1 MASLFQDYDE
11 FVEKFK
17 PKKTTDDCYT
27 PKAVYDVVLE
37 YVNGITPLDGRHIVR
52 PFWPGADFTE
62 CDYPDGCIVIDN
74 PPFSIYSKIVRWF
87 LEHSIDFFIFAPGLT
102 QRVAGAD
109 VCYVATMADVTYDN
123 GALVRTSFTTNI
135 IKDYRLMT
143 APKLAED
150 IRKASKKPTRGQPI
164 IYEYPDN
171 LITLALLGKLNQRG
185 INFSV
190 RKDECAEVTNI
201 DALRRVKR
209 SLFGGGFLLSER
221 AAAERAA
228 AERAAAER
236 AAAER
241 AAARERL
248 KLTLTRDELAMI
260 P

>member
-1 MASLFQDYDE
+1 MASLFQDYDD

-27 PKAVYDVVLE
+27 PPAVYGIVVDF
-37 YVNGITPLDGRHIVR
+37 VAGITSLEGRQIVR
-52 PFWPGADFTE
+52 PFWPGGDFVNF
-62 CDYPDGCIVIDN
+62 DYPEGCIVIDN
-74 PPFSIYSKIVRWF
+74 PPFSIYSKIVRF
-87 LEHSIDFFIFAPGLT
+87 YLARGIDFFIFAPGLT

-109 VCYVATMADVTYDN
+109 VCYVATMADVIYEN
-123 GALVRTSFTTNI
+123 GALVRTSFTTNL

-150 IRKASKKPTRGQPI
+150 IRKASKKPTRGLPI
-164 IYEYPDN
+164 VYEYPDN

-185 INFSV
+185 IEFAV

-201 DALRRVKR
+201 QALRRIKK
-209 SLFGGGFLLSER
+209 SLFGGGFLLTP
-221 AAAERAA
+221 RAA

-241 AAARERL
+241 AAARERVI
-248 KLTLTRDELAMI
+248 LTLTRDELALI

>member
-62 CDYPDGCIVIDN
+62 CEYPDGCIVIDN

-87 LEHSIDFFIFAPGLT
+87 IAHGIDFFIFAPGLT

-150 IRKASKKPTRGQPI
+150 IRKASKKPTKGQPI

-185 INFSV
+185 IDFSV

-209 SLFGGGFLLSER
+209 SLFCGGFLLN
-221 AAAERAA
+221 
-228 AERAAAER
+228 ER

>member
-62 CDYPDGCIVIDN
+62 CEYPDGCIVIDN

-87 LEHSIDFFIFAPGLT
+87 IAHGIDFFIFAPGLT

-150 IRKASKKPTRGQPI
+150 IRKASKKPTNGQPI

-185 INFSV
+185 IDFSV

-209 SLFGGGFLLSER
+209 SLFGGGFLLN
-221 AAAERAA
+221 ERAA

>member
-1 MASLFQDYDE
+1 MASQDYDE

-228 AERAAAER
+228 A
-236 AAAER
+236 
-241 AAARERL
+241 RERL